1 MSNSDS
7 SCNVRNF
14 KDLIDLSKWHRMLFI
29 VPMSQE
35 EIESARKSALR
46 EFDDITQEY
55 KDYDLKISYASM
67 INERDKF
74 IESLNTDAG
83 YYVEGADVE
92 KDHKIYWWSYGYGFQ
107 NPVVLSVSKR
117 AMASNEGV
125 ILVKDAPHCNC
136 ELAPYEA
143 VGCEDIFKFYESDVA
158 AIKSLEA
165 FNKVF
170 EDETSK
176 SYEDIASKT
185 VYPGMSMTNEVKV
198 IEVIDRVRRFFD
210 ENPDGMITFRGISDP
225 AECVC

>member
-55 KDYDLKISYASM
+55 KDYDLKISYDSM

-92 KDHKIYWWSYGYGFQ
+92 KDHKIYW
-107 NPVVLSVSKR
+107 
-117 AMASNEGV
+117 
-125 ILVKDAPHCNC
+125 
-136 ELAPYEA
+136 
-143 VGCEDIFKFYESDVA
+143 
-158 AIKSLEA
+158 
-165 FNKVF
+165 
-170 EDETSK
+170 
-176 SYEDIASKT
+176 
-185 VYPGMSMTNEVKV
+185 
-198 IEVIDRVRRFFD
+198 
-210 ENPDGMITFRGISDP
+210 
-225 AECVC
+225 